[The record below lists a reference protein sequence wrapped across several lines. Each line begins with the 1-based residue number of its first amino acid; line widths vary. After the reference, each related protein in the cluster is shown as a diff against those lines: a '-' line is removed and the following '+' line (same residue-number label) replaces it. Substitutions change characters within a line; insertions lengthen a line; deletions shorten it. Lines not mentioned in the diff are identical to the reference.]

1 MITYKRALE
10 LLKSEEPVYY
20 RDVRKRKITGV
31 IWRRDSKSLYSSV
44 ELLDESMNCVSV
56 VGLENIAEC
65 EEEIDKL
72 DYSLALIRVDDLFEI
87 LQRLKTSILYE
98 DMDMAKE
105 NYNKLLKGAIK
116 LDGEINSL
124 AEKIDNKKIIEMIE
138 KNKKEEELGY
148 EDLDF
153 ETIKLEE
160 AALDKRIEE
169 FDEDMVDFE
178 EDL

>member
-10 LLKSEEPVYY
+10 LLKSEAPVYY
-20 RDVRKRKITGV
+20 KDVRKRKITGV
-31 IWRRDSKSLYSSV
+31 IWRRDSESLYSSV

-56 VGLENIAEC
+56 VGLKNITES

-72 DYSLALIRVDDLFEI
+72 DYSLALIRVNGLFEI
-87 LQRLKTSILYE
+87 LQNLKTSIVYE
-98 DMDMAKE
+98 DMDRAKE
-105 NYNKLLKGAIK
+105 NYNKLLRGAIK
-116 LDGEINSL
+116 LDGEIKSL
-124 AEKIDNKKIIEMIE
+124 VEKIDNKKIIEMID
-138 KNKKEEELGY
+138 KNKKEEKLGY

-153 ETIKLEE
+153 ETIEREE
-160 AALDKRIEE
+160 AALDKKIEE